1 MSTTIALVR
10 DTFREALARK
20 IFWGL
25 YGLSTVLILF
35 FLFILKIDIVEG
47 AIASISLFGA
57 TPDRSVNV
65 EQLVRQVYA
74 GIATFLFTW
83 GTLIAVFASAGLVPS
98 VLEQGRIELLL
109 SKPVTRRHILLGRYL
124 GNLLVVAANS
134 LYLVLGIWTILGI
147 KTGIWSPSFLWAIVL
162 TIFVFSVFLTVVV
175 WIGVVF
181 ESAALATMITV
192 GIAILS
198 AILAQRGIVEK
209 LLSSEWSRQL
219 WNALYHVLPKFYD
232 LGDMTRRLVL
242 DRTVESFMPV
252 WSSALFAAVVLLWS
266 LQIFARR
273 DF

>member
-1 MSTTIALVR
+1 MSTTIALVI

-25 YGLSTVLILF
+25 YGLSTALILF

-47 AIASISLFGA
+47 AIASVSLFGA
-57 TPDRSVNV
+57 TADRSVNV

-74 GIATFLFTW
+74 GIATFLFVW
-83 GTLIAVFASAGLVPS
+83 GTLIAVFASSGLVPS
-98 VLEQGRIELLL
+98 VLEPGRIELLL

-134 LYLVLGIWTILGI
+134 VYLVLGIWTILGI

-192 GIAILS
+192 GIAIIS
-198 AILAQRGIVEK
+198 AILAQRQIVEK

-219 WNALYHVLPKFYD
+219 WNGLYYLLPKFYD
-232 LGDMTRRLVL
+232 LGEMTRRLVL
-242 DRTVESFMPV
+242 DRTVESLMPV
-252 WSSALFAAVVLLWS
+252 WSSALFAAVMLAWS

>member
-1 MSTTIALVR
+1 MSTTIALVI

-25 YGLSTVLILF
+25 YGLSTALILF

-47 AIASISLFGA
+47 AIASVSLFGA
-57 TPDRSVNV
+57 TADRSVNV

-74 GIATFLFTW
+74 GIATFLFVW
-83 GTLIAVFASAGLVPS
+83 GTLIAVFASSGLVPS
-98 VLEQGRIELLL
+98 VLEPGRIELLL

-134 LYLVLGIWTILGI
+134 VYLVLGIWTILGI

-192 GIAILS
+192 GIAIIS
-198 AILAQRGIVEK
+198 AILAQRQIVEK

-219 WNALYHVLPKFYD
+219 WNGLYYLLPKFYD
-232 LGDMTRRLVL
+232 LGEMTRRLVL
-242 DRTVESFMPV
+242 DRTVESLMPV
-252 WSSALFAAVVLLWS
+252 WSSALFAAVMLTWS
-266 LQIFARR
+266 LEIFARR

>member
-1 MSTTIALVR
+1 
-10 DTFREALARK
+10 
-20 IFWGL
+20 
-25 YGLSTVLILF
+25 
-35 FLFILKIDIVEG
+35 
-47 AIASISLFGA
+47 
-57 TPDRSVNV
+57 
-65 EQLVRQVYA
+65 
-74 GIATFLFTW
+74 
-83 GTLIAVFASAGLVPS
+83 
-98 VLEQGRIELLL
+98 VLEPGRIELLL

-134 LYLVLGIWTILGI
+134 LYLVLGIWTTLGI

>member
-98 VLEQGRIELLL
+98 VLEPGRIELLL

-147 KTGIWSPSFLWAIVL
+147 GPLIRWRALRHWTRPRVCGNTPSTCMNGI
-162 TIFVFSVFLTVVV
+162 
-175 WIGVVF
+175 IG
-181 ESAALATMITV
+181 
-192 GIAILS
+192 
-198 AILAQRGIVEK
+198 
-209 LLSSEWSRQL
+209 
-219 WNALYHVLPKFYD
+219 
-232 LGDMTRRLVL
+232 TRKWPP
-242 DRTVESFMPV
+242 T
-252 WSSALFAAVVLLWS
+252 
-266 LQIFARR
+266 
-273 DF
+273 

>member
-25 YGLSTVLILF
+25 YGLSTFLILF

-47 AIASISLFGA
+47 AIASISFFGA
-57 TPDRSVNV
+57 TADRTVNV

-98 VLEQGRIELLL
+98 VLEPGRIELLL
-109 SKPVTRRHILLGRYL
+109 SKPVTRSHILLGRYL

-134 LYLVLGIWTILGI
+134 VYLVFGIWTILGT
-147 KTGIWSPSFLWAIVL
+147 KTGIWSPGFLWSIVL
-162 TIFVFSVFLTVVV
+162 TIFVFSVLLTIVV

-192 GIAILS
+192 GIAIVS
-198 AILAQRGIVEK
+198 AILAQRHIVEK

-219 WNALYHVLPKFYD
+219 WNGLYYVLPKFYD

-242 DRTVESFMPV
+242 ERTVDSLMPV
-252 WSSALFAAVVLLWS
+252 WTSALFAAVVLAWS
-266 LQIFARR
+266 LQIFSRR

>member
-98 VLEQGRIELLL
+98 VLEPGRIELLL

>member
-1 MSTTIALVR
+1 MSTTIALIR

-25 YGLSTVLILF
+25 YGLSTFLILF
-35 FLFILKIDIVEG
+35 FLFVLKIDIVEG
-47 AIASISLFGA
+47 AIASVSLFGA
-57 TPDRSVNV
+57 TADRTVDV
-65 EQLVRQVYA
+65 DRLVRQVYA

-98 VLEQGRIELLL
+98 VLEPGRIELLL
-109 SKPVTRRHILLGRYL
+109 SKPVTRSHILLGRYL

-134 LYLVLGIWTILGI
+134 VYLVLGIWTILGI

-175 WIGVVF
+175 WIGVAF
-181 ESAALATMITV
+181 ESAALATMISV

-198 AILAQRGIVEK
+198 AILAQHQIVEK

-219 WNALYHVLPKFYD
+219 WRALYYVLPKFYD
-232 LGDMTRRLVL
+232 LGDMTRSLVL
-242 DRTVESFMPV
+242 GRPIDSLMPL
-252 WSSALFAAVVLLWS
+252 WSSAIFAAVVLVWS